1 MNANGKFKWQI
12 RVAALIIFLLG
23 FTAGALSLNFY
34 HQRNINASGARPG
47 RYDQMIER
55 LNLSADQKTQ
65 VDKIFSDARQQLMQ
79 FRKESEPKF
88 SEVRKQTD
96 ERLKT
101 VLSPEQWERFQQMM
115 NEARSRRNNRWRGE
129 N

>member
-1 MNANGKFKWQI
+1 MNTSGKFKWQI
-12 RVAALIIFLLG
+12 RLAALVIFLLG

-34 HQRNINASGARPG
+34 HQRKIDAVSSRRE
-47 RYDQMIER
+47 RYEQMIER
-55 LNLSADQKTQ
+55 LNLSAEQKTQ
-65 VDKIFSDARQQLMQ
+65 VDKIFSDARQQLIEL
-79 FRKESEPKF
+79 RKESEPRF

-96 ERLKT
+96 EKLKT

-115 NEARSRRNNRWRGE
+115 NEARSRRSERRRTE